1 MRGIIFDL
9 IIKNEFCLNRQ
20 QKSRRIN
27 RIDTHAANE
36 CQDRGFSSRPK
47 PLEQRN

>member
-9 IIKNEFCLNRQ
+9 IIEKEFCLNRQ

-27 RIDTHAANE
+27 RIDTHAADG
-36 CQDRGFSSRPK
+36 CPVRGFF
-47 PLEQRN
+47 PLA